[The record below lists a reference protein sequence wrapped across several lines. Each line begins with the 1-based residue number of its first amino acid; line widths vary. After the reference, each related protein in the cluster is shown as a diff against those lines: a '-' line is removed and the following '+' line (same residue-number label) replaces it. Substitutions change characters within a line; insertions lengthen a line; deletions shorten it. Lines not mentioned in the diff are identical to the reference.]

1 MDLFFRVKVVRA
13 LFIMDDCHLFPLC
26 ICWPAIFLRGDLTGI
41 VTRAY
46 CGYRLGTPLCSVV
59 VIALSRMGFVLML
72 LE

>member
-1 MDLFFRVKVVRA
+1 MYLLA
-13 LFIMDDCHLFPLC
+13 I
-26 ICWPAIFLRGDLTGI
+26 IFLRGDLTGI

-59 VIALSRMGFVLML
+59 VIALSRMGFFLML